1 MVNHHGLLDE
11 KRLLPHRLVFGYY
24 PDVVTHPS
32 SASEIL
38 KLLSDSYLYKD
49 ILDWEHIKKADKIVK
64 LLQALAFQIGS
75 EVSYNK
81 LLRRI

>member
-1 MVNHHGLLDE
+1 MS
-11 KRLLPHRLVFGYY
+11 LLPEENGNI
-24 PDVVTHPS
+24 VTYLGS
-32 SASEIL
+32 ESEIL

-49 ILDWEHIKKADKIVK
+49 ILDWGHIKKADKIVK
-64 LLQALAFQIGS
+64 LLQALAFQIDS

>member
-1 MVNHHGLLDE
+1 MS
-11 KRLLPHRLVFGYY
+11 LLPEENGNI
-24 PDVVTHPS
+24 VTHPGS
-32 SASEIL
+32 ESEIL

-49 ILDWEHIKKADKIVK
+49 ILDWGHIKKADKIVK
-64 LLQALAFQIGS
+64 LLQALAFQIDS